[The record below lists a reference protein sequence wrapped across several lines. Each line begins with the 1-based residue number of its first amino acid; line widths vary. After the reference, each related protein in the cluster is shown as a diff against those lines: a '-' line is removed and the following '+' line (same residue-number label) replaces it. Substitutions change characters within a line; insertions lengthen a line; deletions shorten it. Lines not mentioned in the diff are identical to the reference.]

1 MDCLPTRRVTMSLE
15 LMGKKQSN
23 IVIIY
28 DWSNYVLVGFDW
40 RDRCIESCDWGRL
53 KARAGY

>member
-1 MDCLPTRRVTMSLE
+1 MDCFTNQKSYSVFRVNGE
-15 LMGKKQSN
+15 KQSN
-23 IVIIY
+23 IVKIY